1 MIAENLQVIPSIDR
15 DDFAMIDSRK
25 MVEAARAVAKSQRQN
40 GRLPWPA
47 ATDARE
53 AYEILTKV
61 VAFLG
66 KGD

>member
-1 MIAENLQVIPSIDR
+1 MIAEHLQVIRSIDR
-15 DDFAMIDSRK
+15 DDFAIIDAQK
-25 MVEAARAVAKSQRQN
+25 LVEMARAVAKSQRQN
-40 GRLPWPA
+40 GKLPWPA

-66 KGD
+66 RGD

>member
-1 MIAENLQVIPSIDR
+1 MIAEHLQVIRSIDR
-15 DDFAMIDSRK
+15 DDFAIIDAQK
-25 MVEAARAVAKSQRQN
+25 LVEMARAVAKSQRQN
-40 GRLPWPA
+40 GKLPWPA